1 MIPLAGKILF
11 MFLLTIAV
19 IRLMGKSAIVQLT
32 PYDLVAIVIIG
43 TVAAEPLIS
52 TEMGSS
58 VATLCFL
65 TLFYLLFA
73 KLTLHP
79 VGNRLLLGKPTI
91 LIKHGQVIEDHL
103 EKSHLSMAQLLAI
116 LRASGYP
123 DLTKIDYAILE
134 PIGAI
139 SIIPKPEASP
149 LSAGD
154 IGLSLPYEG
163 LPIAVVIDGRI
174 QRDNLKLIHRDEK
187 WVKQRLEEHGI
198 RDLRKVI
205 YAFAKERSEDLMF
218 NLREPGPQKEEDR

>member
-1 MIPLAGKILF
+1 MIPLAGKILLLF
-11 MFLLTIAV
+11 VLTIAV
-19 IRLMGKSAIVQLT
+19 IRMMGKSAIVQLT

-52 TEMGSS
+52 TEVGTT
-58 VATLCFL
+58 VTTLVFL

-149 LSAGD
+149 PSARD
-154 IGLSLPYEG
+154 LGLSPPYEG

-174 QRDNLKLIHRDEK
+174 QRDNLELIHRDEK
-187 WVKQRLEEHGI
+187 WVKEQLEAHGI
-198 RDLRKVI
+198 RDLKRVI
-205 YAFAKERSEDLMF
+205 YAFAKERSEDLIY
-218 NLREPGPQKEEDR
+218 NLREPGYREGEKR